1 MNIHE
6 ALVILE
12 ENQVT
17 DSVQM
22 LRRWIRQGKI
32 KATMK
37 SKKTGYIVDRESLHA
52 FISIKKE
59 EFKSNNKNVSKIVDD
74 KLGTYEEGLK
84 DGIRLGESAIR
95 EAIIKREK
103 ELILKGLKED
113 FIRYSITELLNGFS
127 EKVRLKEHLILL
139 EVKEVTLN
147 VLGNWIYDEMFNILI
162 DVNELAYPNR
172 NLKTRVKKAYTQKL
186 FEHLESNK

>member
-52 FISIKKE
+52 FISIKKDY
-59 EFKSNNKNVSKIVDD
+59 SHSLLIVFIILDISLNLLD
-74 KLGTYEEGLK
+74 LK
-84 DGIRLGESAIR
+84 
-95 EAIIKREK
+95 
-103 ELILKGLKED
+103 
-113 FIRYSITELLNGFS
+113 YSLH
-127 EKVRLKEHLILL
+127 KHQ
-139 EVKEVTLN
+139 
-147 VLGNWIYDEMFNILI
+147 I
-162 DVNELAYPNR
+162 DP
-172 NLKTRVKKAYTQKL
+172 
-186 FEHLESNK
+186 